1 MKNKLSI
8 LIGALS
14 FASAVGVKA
23 QTAVTDPVGYITVTV
38 NGSASGLSFIAPTL
52 VNKVEFAG
60 ATSTTTGTT
69 INFAGTPL
77 TAGAYGPGFYVEVS
91 SGGVPGA
98 WSTIAS
104 NTANA
109 ITTTTDISNGLA
121 AGATVRIRKHV
132 TIGDFFGATNTAGLK
147 SGDELGKADEV
158 RVLDAVTKKITKI
171 FFYDD
176 GSSKGWFDEDFNDAT
191 NVGIPP
197 QQGIF
202 IVRKLAAPL
211 SFVRVGSVK
220 TGPTALPV
228 QPGLNVMAVTRAV
241 GSSFTLGNSELKTT
255 TGGVQSGDESGKA
268 DLVRIAQASGALKN
282 YFHYDDGSTKGWY
295 DEDFNEATNV
305 QMKEGTSFV
314 LLRRPSTGFVW
325 YVPAEPIAP

>member
-8 LIGALS
+8 LIGAIS
-14 FASAVGVKA
+14 IAAAAGASA

-52 VNKVEFAG
+52 VNKIEFAG

-69 INFAGTPL
+69 ISFSGTPL

-91 SGGVPGA
+91 TGGVPGA
-98 WSTIAS
+98 WSSIAS
-104 NTANA
+104 NTANS

-132 TIGDFFGATNTAGLK
+132 TVGDFFGATNSAGLK
-147 SGDELGKADEV
+147 SGEEINAADEV
-158 RVLDAVTKKITKI
+158 RILDASTKTIKKV
-171 FFYDD
+171 FFYND
-176 GSSKGWFDEDFNDAT
+176 GTTTAWYDEDFNEAQ
-191 NVGIPP
+191 NLAIPP

-202 IVRKLAAPL
+202 IVRKLATPV

-228 QPGLNVMAVTRAV
+228 QAGLNIMAVTRAV
-241 GSSFTLGNSELKTT
+241 GASFTLGNSALKTP
-255 TGGVQSGDESGKA
+255 TGGVQSGEELNAA
-268 DLVRIAQASGALKN
+268 DVIRIAQPNGSLKN
-282 YFHYDDGSTKGWY
+282 FFHYNDGTTASWF
-295 DEDFNEATNV
+295 DEDFNDATAV
-305 QMKEGTSFV
+305 QLKEGTSFILV
-314 LLRRPSTGFVW
+314 RKPNTGFVW
-325 YVPAEPIAP
+325 TVPAEPIAP

>member
-14 FASAVGVKA
+14 IASAVGVKA

-91 SGGVPGA
+91 SGGFPGA
-98 WSTIAS
+98 WSTITS
-104 NTANA
+104 NTANS
-109 ITTTTDISNGLA
+109 ITTATDISNGLT

-132 TIGDFFGATNTAGLK
+132 TVGDFFGTTNTAGLK
-147 SGDELGKADEV
+147 SGAEIVAADEI
-158 RVLDAVTKKITKI
+158 RILDGASKKITKV
-171 FFYDD
+171 FYYDD
-176 GSSKGWFDEDFNDAT
+176 GAAAAWVDEDFNEAKDL
-191 NVGIPP
+191 VIPP
-197 QQGIF
+197 QQGLLV
-202 IVRKLAAPL
+202 VRKLAAPL

-241 GSSFTLGNSELKTT
+241 GSSFTLGTSGLKTP
-255 TGGVQSGDESGKA
+255 TGGVQSGSEISAA
-268 DLVRIAQASGALKN
+268 DLVRIAQSNGALKN
-282 YFHYDDGSTKGWY
+282 YFHYDDGAAQAWV
-295 DEDFNEATNV
+295 DEDFNEATNT
-305 QMKEGTSFV
+305 QLKEGTAFLV
-314 LLRRPSTGFVW
+314 VRKPSTGFVW
-325 YVPAEPIAP
+325 SVPAEPIAP